1 MDEHRSGMSSQPVS
15 PRPPFLPAAVTV
27 GSLTPRTR
35 LPAAPAERPWLRA
48 ELRRALRRPAVVLTL
63 VSFLGQMLCFLL
75 MWFLLGLPWNVTAD
89 HAFAAV
95 AVFTLAGS
103 GIYVLSML
111 STVVF
116 ACIAFFT
123 RGGRGP
129 IEFAILLLAAAVP
142 LFRLA
147 DLLAFPVTMLFWQI
161 AGPLG

>member
-1 MDEHRSGMSSQPVS
+1 MDEPPPGMSSQSAS

-27 GSLTPRTR
+27 GPLAPRTR

-48 ELRRALRRPAVVLTL
+48 ELRRALGRPAVVLTL
-63 VSFLGQMLCFLL
+63 LSFLGQMLCFLL
-75 MWFLLGLPWNVTAD
+75 MWFLLGLPWKVTAD
-89 HAFAAV
+89 HAFPAIALFMLV
-95 AVFTLAGS
+95 GP
-103 GIYVLSML
+103 GIYGLSML

-161 AGPLG
+161 AGP